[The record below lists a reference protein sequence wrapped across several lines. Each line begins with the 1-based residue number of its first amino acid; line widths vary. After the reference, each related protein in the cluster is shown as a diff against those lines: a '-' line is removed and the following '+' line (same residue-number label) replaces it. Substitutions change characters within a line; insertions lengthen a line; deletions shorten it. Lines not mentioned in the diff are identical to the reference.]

1 MHIQAQ
7 RLTIVAAL
15 SATLLTT
22 GCANMDETQRG
33 TAQGAGIGAVAGA
46 VIGQIAGRN
55 AAAGAVIGGVAG
67 AIAGNVWSKRMEAQR
82 QAMEQATQ
90 GTGVD
95 VVRTPDN
102 QLKLNI
108 PNDISFA
115 TGSAALKPELRNVL
129 AQFAKGLTDNPGTLV
144 KVIGHTDNVGSDA
157 LNNRLSVERADTVRD
172 FLADRGVST
181 SRVEVAGRGERE
193 PIASNDTAEGRAQ
206 NRRVEIFLREPEQAA
221 AGQPM
226 VR

>member
-1 MHIQAQ
+1 MTPNTFK
-7 RLTIVAAL
+7 RLTLITAL
-15 SATLLTT
+15 SASLLAT
-22 GCANMDETQRG
+22 GCADMSATQRG

-55 AAAGAVIGGVAG
+55 AAAGAAIGGIAG
-67 AIAGNVWSKRMEAQR
+67 AIAGNVWSTKMEAQR

-115 TGSAALKPELRNVL
+115 TGSAAIKPELRTVL
-129 AQFAKGLTDNPGTLV
+129 TQFAKGLTENPGTLV
-144 KVIGHTDNVGSDA
+144 KVIGHTDNVGSDES
-157 LNNRLSVERADTVRD
+157 NQRLSVARADSVRD
-172 FLADRGVST
+172 FIDDRGVAKG
-181 SRVEVAGRGERE
+181 RIEIVGRGERE
-193 PIASNDTAEGRAQ
+193 PVASNDSAEGRAQ
-206 NRRVEIFLREPEQAA
+206 NRRVEIFLREPEQATA
-221 AGQPM
+221 TGA
-226 VR
+226 R